1 MHFKSL
7 LLLCLLTFLG
17 QETIVANPTRDGG
30 DDEIIVILEETSP
43 DYSSPPKSPSFIP
56 LGCVYS
62 PALTSLVA
70 IYYQD
75 LGSTSVE
82 IENQTTG
89 EYNQTLVNALA
100 GPMVLP
106 ISGSAG
112 QWTIMFTLPSG
123 VQYYGEFDIL

>member
-1 MHFKSL
+1 MHFRSL
-7 LLLCLLTFLG
+7 LLLCFLTLFG
-17 QETIVANPTRDGG
+17 QESFANPMRDGG

-56 LGCVYS
+56 IGCVYS
-62 PALTSLVA
+62 PALISLVA
-70 IYYQD
+70 TYYQD
-75 LGSTSVE
+75 LGSTSVV

-106 ISGSAG
+106 ISGTAGHWTITFTLSAG
-112 QWTIMFTLPSG
+112 KQFF
-123 VQYYGEFDIL
+123 GEFDVIY